1 MEYDINQNIKER
13 IELIFLLGR
22 FPQEITRDR
31 TAVLS
36 IVPASIYAGIPS
48 QLLTNRPDIKQA
60 ELELAAA
67 KLDVKVAR
75 AEFFPL
81 LVFQLG

>member
-1 MEYDINQNIKER
+1 MEYDINQNIKETENR
-13 IELIFLLGR
+13 INFFYWR

-48 QLLTNRPDIKQA
+48 QLLTNRQI
-60 ELELAAA
+60 LN
-67 KLDVKVAR
+67 KLN
-75 AEFFPL
+75 
-81 LVFQLG
+81 

>member
-1 MEYDINQNIKER
+1 MQDSVAI
-13 IELIFLLGR
+13 
-22 FPQEITRDR
+22 
-31 TAVLS
+31 
-36 IVPASIYAGIPS
+36 
-48 QLLTNRPDIKQA
+48 LTNRPDIKQA

-81 LVFQLG
+81 LVFQRGGV

>member
-1 MEYDINQNIKER
+1 MILTKYQGQR

-36 IVPASIYAGIPS
+36 VASICRDSVAY
-48 QLLTNRPDIKQA
+48 TNKSSDIKQA
-60 ELELAAA
+60 N
-67 KLDVKVAR
+67 
-75 AEFFPL
+75 
-81 LVFQLG
+81 

>member
-1 MEYDINQNIKER
+1 MILIKISRRQR
-13 IELIFLLGR
+13 IEFFLLGR

-60 ELELAAA
+60 N
-67 KLDVKVAR
+67 
-75 AEFFPL
+75 
-81 LVFQLG
+81 

>member
-1 MEYDINQNIKER
+1 MEYDINQNIKETENR
-13 IELIFLLGR
+13 INFLLG

-36 IVPASIYAGIPS
+36 IVPAFYAGIPS

-60 ELELAAA
+60 ELEL
-67 KLDVKVAR
+67 K
-75 AEFFPL
+75 
-81 LVFQLG
+81 QLN

>member
-1 MEYDINQNIKER
+1 MEYDINQNIKETENR
-13 IELIFLLGR
+13 INFLLGR

-36 IVPASIYAGIPS
+36 IVPASIYAIPS

-75 AEFFPL
+75 AEFFL
-81 LVFQLG
+81 YQRRV

>member
-1 MEYDINQNIKER
+1 MEYDINQNIKETENR
-13 IELIFLLGR
+13 INFFISR

-36 IVPASIYAGIPS
+36 IVPASIYAGIP

-60 ELELAAA
+60 ELELAASIN
-67 KLDVKVAR
+67 R
-75 AEFFPL
+75 CESS
-81 LVFQLG
+81 

>member
-1 MEYDINQNIKER
+1 
-13 IELIFLLGR
+13 LFLLLFGDSVA
-22 FPQEITRDR
+22 I
-31 TAVLS
+31 
-36 IVPASIYAGIPS
+36 
-48 QLLTNRPDIKQA
+48 LTNRPDIKQA

-81 LVFQLG
+81 LVYQLG

>member
-1 MEYDINQNIKER
+1 MEYDINQNIKETER
-13 IELIFLLGR
+13 IELIFFIGR

-48 QLLTNRPDIKQA
+48 QLLTNRQI
-60 ELELAAA
+60 LN
-67 KLDVKVAR
+67 KLN
-75 AEFFPL
+75 
-81 LVFQLG
+81 

>member
-1 MEYDINQNIKER
+1 MILIKISRRQR

-48 QLLTNRPDIKQA
+48 QLQTVQILLNKA
-60 ELELAAA
+60 S
-67 KLDVKVAR
+67 LDVKVAR
-75 AEFFPL
+75 AEFFL
-81 LVFQLG
+81 FGISAVGYNAFLI

>member
-1 MEYDINQNIKER
+1 
-13 IELIFLLGR
+13 LFLL
-22 FPQEITRDR
+22 
-31 TAVLS
+31 
-36 IVPASIYAGIPS
+36 IYAGIPS

-81 LVFQLG
+81 LVYQLGGL

>member
-1 MEYDINQNIKER
+1 MEYDINQNIKETENR
-13 IELIFLLGR
+13 INFLLGR

-36 IVPASIYAGIPS
+36 IVPSIYAGIPS

-60 ELELAAA
+60 N
-67 KLDVKVAR
+67 
-75 AEFFPL
+75 
-81 LVFQLG
+81 